1 MKLINNTMQ
10 KFYKLLCLFVLAI
23 CSTNTIAS
31 PIDSLRASK
40 VATNFI
46 ALYAEKFEGIEF
58 SYKNTNQANTV
69 MYYVFNLKNSKGYII
84 VTADDA
90 CFPILAYSTESKFD
104 SNNLPIQLDKM
115 LFHRAKE
122 IAYIKEQSFEANN
135 EIKQA
140 WKNIENPNVATRT
153 ERTEG
158 VNPLLTTKWD
168 QSPFYNDLCPYDI
181 QEKEKAVTGCV
192 ATAMAQVM
200 KYHNYPKTGQGIY
213 TYIHDKYGRLGAD
226 FSSTTYNWANMP
238 NTINNAN
245 IAVATL
251 MYHCGVS
258 LDMNYGISKN
268 GGSSAVTSQV
278 ATALQK
284 YFNYVSTIKYV
295 ENKNYSQAEWIKLLR
310 SELDAKRPMQY
321 RGSGTGGG
329 HSFVCD
335 GYDDNNFFHFNWG
348 WGGSSDGFFNLNA
361 LNPGS
366 LGIGGGTG
374 GFNSGQG
381 ALIGIQPPAP
391 STVPVT
397 SLQLNK
403 KLTINPS
410 PIGFGNDVTVTFNI
424 ANRGT
429 TQFQGDY
436 AVALFDS
443 KNEFVSFI
451 GEISANRTLNAG
463 FTYTNDLIFTQK
475 SVFLSEGDY
484 SIAAYYREP
493 QKEWQ
498 LLRQP
503 TFDNPV
509 KVQVSGITVA
519 LKMFG
524 TVMKVNTEPIF
535 QTLPF
540 EVTLN
545 IANFETTIFEGDLR
559 VSLYDLQGTLIKEIE
574 NKTNVSLDVNKTF
587 SNALIFRT
595 TGLDIPVGTYMLAP
609 TYKRKTGT
617 AYFAL
622 GSYKDNAG
630 VNYPNLIRVTVAAK
644 PLVADKFEVNNTETQ
659 ASNLPISFTNTT
671 AVVNTESSNLHTG
684 ADIDHYKL
692 DLPAGFDYEITARV
706 HDKDDTG
713 NGKTY
718 TADVLFSYKVGSGS
732 YTDAFDVSI
741 NDNNGKATVVN
752 GGTMIFKVAPYF
764 AGDKGTYLLDI
775 EISRKQIIQPSIVI
789 TSPKNADK
797 WQTAS
802 TQDITWTD
810 NITENVRIDL
820 LKGNNVFVQT
830 LTSSTA
836 SNGLFSWTIPNT
848 VADGTDYK
856 IGIMSIT
863 NSSVQSVSPSF
874 TIFKM
879 VTGIE
884 DELFG
889 SQIKVY
895 PNPTTD
901 ILTVQF
907 PENAKIETV
916 KLLNVTGQEV
926 FSINKQNL
934 TEKLNLTLSNYAAG
948 VYYLYVISDKKVG
961 IKKISLVK

>member
-1 MKLINNTMQ
+1 MQ
-10 KFYKLLCLFVLAI
+10 KFHKLLCIFLLAI

-40 VATNFI
+40 VATNFS
-46 ALYAEKFEGIEF
+46 ASYAEKFEGIEF
-58 SYKNTNQANTV
+58 SYKNANQANTV
-69 MYYVFNLKNSKGYII
+69 MYYVFNLKNSKGYVI

-90 CFPILAYSTESKFD
+90 CFPILGYSTESKFD
-104 SNNLPIQLDKM
+104 SNNLPIQLNKM

-122 IAYIKEQSFEANN
+122 IAYIKEQGFEADN

-140 WKNIENPNVATRT
+140 WKNIESPNNAARIQKIQ
-153 ERTEG
+153 R
-158 VNPLLTTKWD
+158 VNPLLTTKWN
-168 QSPFYNDLCPYDI
+168 QAPFYNDLCPYDI
-181 QEKEKAVTGCV
+181 QEREKTVTGCV

-213 TYIHDKYGRLGAD
+213 TYTHDKYGRLGAD

-258 LDMNYGISKN
+258 ANMNYGVN
-268 GGSSAVTSQV
+268 SSGAAGAVLV
-278 ATALQK
+278 APALIK
-284 YFNYVSTIKYV
+284 YFSYTTNLKVV
-295 ENKNYSQAEWIKLLR
+295 EKKNYSETNWINLLKA
-310 SELDAKRPMQY
+310 ELDVKRPMY
-321 RGSGTGGG
+321 YEGLGSEGG
-329 HSFVCD
+329 HAFVCD
-335 GYDDNNFFHFNWG
+335 GYDDNNLFHFNWG
-348 WGGSSDGFFNLNA
+348 WGGVADGYFRANA

-366 LGIGGGTG
+366 LGTGGGAG
-374 GFNSGQG
+374 GYNNSQKVV
-381 ALIGIQPPAP
+381 IGVQPPAP
-391 STVPVT
+391 STAPVT
-397 SLQLNK
+397 NLQLSK

-410 PIGFGNDVTVTFNI
+410 PIGFGNDLTVTFNI

-451 GEISANRTLNAG
+451 GDISPNRTLNAG
-463 FTYTNDLIFTQK
+463 FTYTNDLSFTQK

-503 TFDNPV
+503 NFDNPV
-509 KVQVSGITVA
+509 KVQVSGITAA
-519 LKMFG
+519 LKMYG

-545 IANFETTIFEGDLR
+545 IANFETTTFEGDLR
-559 VSLYDLQGTLIKEIE
+559 IVLYDLQGAFIKEIE
-574 NKTNVSLDVNKTF
+574 NKTNLSLGAGKTF

-595 TGLDIPVGTYMLAP
+595 TGLDIPVGTYILAP
-609 TYKRKTGT
+609 TYKSKTGT
-617 AYFAL
+617 SYSAL

-644 PLVADKFEVNNTETQ
+644 PLVVDKFEVNNTERQ

-671 AVVNTESSNLHTG
+671 TVINTEGSNLHTG
-684 ADIDHYKL
+684 ADIDHYRL
-692 DLPAGFDYEITARV
+692 DLPTGFDYEITARV
-706 HDKDDTG
+706 HDNDDSG

-741 NDNNGKATVVN
+741 NDNNGKATVIN

-775 EISRKQIIQPSIVI
+775 QVSRKQIIQPSIVI
-789 TSPKNADK
+789 TSPKNGDK

-820 LKGNNVFVQT
+820 LRGNNVFVQT

-836 SNGLFSWTIPNT
+836 SNGFFSWIIPNT
-848 VADGTDYK
+848 LSDGTDYK
-856 IGIMSIT
+856 IGMMSIT
-863 NSSVQSVSPSF
+863 NSTVQNVSPAF
-874 TIFKM
+874 TILKL
-879 VTGIE
+879 VTGI
-884 DELFG
+884 DDDLFG
-889 SQIKVY
+889 NQIKVY

-907 PENAKIETV
+907 PENTKIETV
-916 KLLNVTGQEV
+916 KLLNIAGQEV

-948 VYYLYVISDKKVG
+948 VYYLYVISDIKVG